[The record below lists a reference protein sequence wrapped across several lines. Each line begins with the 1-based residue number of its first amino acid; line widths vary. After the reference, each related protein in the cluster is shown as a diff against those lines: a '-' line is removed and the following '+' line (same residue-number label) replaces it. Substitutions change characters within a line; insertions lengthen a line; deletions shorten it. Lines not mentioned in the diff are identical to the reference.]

1 MQLLLSCSRFEKKY
15 FGGSKYYYF
24 VLPYHLHDIYTM
36 RQFVL
41 LLFFYRYGLNMQVIL
56 TGGPCG
62 GKTSILD
69 VLSKEF
75 KQQVE

>member
-15 FGGSKYYYF
+15 FGGTKYYYF

-41 LLFFYRYGLNMQVIL
+41 LLFFYMV
-56 TGGPCG
+56 
-62 GKTSILD
+62 
-69 VLSKEF
+69 
-75 KQQVE
+75 